1 MIKSMTGFGRG
12 ESSDGVHSFSVEI
25 KTVNHRYNDIIVK
38 MPKYLLFLEEK
49 VKKLIKEYL
58 NRGRVEVYINLEYLT
73 DSNIEVNVNIPLALA
88 YKREL
93 ENLINQL
100 EIGDDISLNHL
111 LTLPE
116 VIKTERKDVDE
127 DVVWGCLSQ
136 ALEIALENVVNMRKK
151 EGIELKKDIE
161 IQLRKLENL
170 IDKIEKRAPQVVM
183 EYKEKLK
190 ERISELMDEDTDLD
204 EERLNFEVV
213 LFADKSDIN
222 EEVVRFKSH
231 IKQFYMSLEQ
241 DEAVGRKLD
250 FLIQEMNREVNT
262 IGSKANDLEIINDV
276 MDIKAQLEK
285 IREQVQNIE

>member
-49 VKKLIKEYL
+49 VKKHIKEYI
-58 NRGRVEVYINLEYLT
+58 NRGRVEVYINLEYLA

-100 EIGDDISLNHL
+100 EIGDDISLTHL

>member
-58 NRGRVEVYINLEYLT
+58 NRGRVEVYINLEYLA

-190 ERISELMDEDTDLD
+190 ERISELMDEDADLD

>member
-58 NRGRVEVYINLEYLT
+58 NRGRVEVYINLEYLA

-161 IQLRKLENL
+161 IQLRKLESL

>member
-58 NRGRVEVYINLEYLT
+58 NRGRVEVYINLEYLA

>member
-49 VKKLIKEYL
+49 VKKHIKEYI
-58 NRGRVEVYINLEYLT
+58 NRGRVEVYINLEYLA

-100 EIGDDISLNHL
+100 EIGDDISLTHL

-161 IQLRKLENL
+161 IQLRKLESL

-190 ERISELMDEDTDLD
+190 ERISELMDEDADLD